1 MLKSER
7 FWTALWN
14 RNLQK
19 MPKIVC
25 AEDDKMIS
33 TSLVEG
39 FKTAGFD
46 VNPAFDGEEA
56 VAKIKEVKPDI
67 VLLDIM
73 MPKLDGIGVV
83 WEMRSDDELAKIPV
97 VMLTN
102 LSDPATISKILEAGV
117 TDYLLKSEQ
126 SIDQIVDKVKEVLAR
141 GK

>member
-1 MLKSER
+1 
-7 FWTALWN
+7 
-14 RNLQK
+14 

-39 FKTAGFD
+39 FTQAGFE
-46 VNPAFDGEEA
+46 VTPAYDGEEA
-56 VAKIKEVKPDI
+56 LAKIKEVKPDVI
-67 VLLDIM
+67 LLDIM

-83 WEMRSDDELAKIPV
+83 WEMKSLDEISNTPV

-102 LSDPATISKILEAGV
+102 LSDTATISKILEAGV

-126 SIDQIVDKVKEVLAR
+126 SIDQIVEKVKEVMNR

>member
-1 MLKSER
+1 
-7 FWTALWN
+7 
-14 RNLQK
+14 

-39 FKTAGFD
+39 FKAAGFE
-46 VNPAFDGEEA
+46 VTPAYDGEEA
-56 VAKIKEVKPDI
+56 LAKIKEVKPDI
-67 VLLDIM
+67 ALLDIM

-83 WEMRSDDELAKIPV
+83 WEMKADAEIAGIPV

-102 LSDPATISKILEAGV
+102 LSDPATVSKILEAGV

-126 SIDQIVDKVKEVLAR
+126 TIDQIVEKVNSVMSR
-141 GK
+141 GQ

>member
-1 MLKSER
+1 
-7 FWTALWN
+7 
-14 RNLQK
+14 

-25 AEDDKMIS
+25 AEDDKMIA
-33 TSLVEG
+33 TSLAEG
-39 FKTAGFD
+39 FKTGGFE
-46 VNPAFDGEEA
+46 VTPAYDGEEA
-56 VAKIKEVKPDI
+56 LAKIKEVKPDV

-83 WEMRSDDELAKIPV
+83 WEMKADSEIADIPV

-102 LSDPATISKILEAGV
+102 LSDPATVSKILEAGV

-126 SIDQIVDKVKEVLAR
+126 TIDQIVDKVHEVMNR

>member
-1 MLKSER
+1 
-7 FWTALWN
+7 
-14 RNLQK
+14 

-39 FKTAGFD
+39 FKQGGFE
-46 VNPAFDGEEA
+46 VTPAYDGEEA
-56 VAKIKEVKPDI
+56 IAKIKEVKPDI
-67 VLLDIM
+67 VVLDIM

-83 WEMRSDDELAKIPV
+83 WEMKASPEIADIPV

-102 LSDPATISKILEAGV
+102 LSDPTTISKILEAGV

-126 SIDQIVDKVKEVLAR
+126 SIEQIVTKVNEVMSR

>member
-1 MLKSER
+1 
-7 FWTALWN
+7 
-14 RNLQK
+14 

-39 FKTAGFD
+39 FTQAGFE
-46 VNPAFDGEEA
+46 VTPAYDGEEA
-56 VAKIKEVKPDI
+56 LLKIKEVKPDI
-67 VLLDIM
+67 ILLDIM

-83 WEMRSDDELAKIPV
+83 WELKSDTEISSIPV
-97 VMLTN
+97 IMLTN
-102 LSDPATISKILEAGV
+102 LSDPTTISKILEAGV

-126 SIDQIVDKVKEVLAR
+126 SIDQIVEKVKEVMTR

>member
-1 MLKSER
+1 
-7 FWTALWN
+7 
-14 RNLQK
+14 

-39 FKTAGFD
+39 FKQDGFE
-46 VNPAFDGEEA
+46 VTPAYDGEEA
-56 VAKIKEVKPDI
+56 LAKIKEVRPD
-67 VLLDIM
+67 VAVLDIM

-83 WEMRSDDELAKIPV
+83 WEMKADPDIADTPV

-126 SIDQIVDKVKEVLAR
+126 SIDQIVAKVKEVMNR
-141 GK
+141 GN